1 MIRKLKYDCIID
13 TTNIDE
19 NELCSETYKIRKT
32 CWRNVMIKYID
43 LSRLIEDKLKAYPG
57 DNDTSLKK
65 SKYLQRD
72 SYNNYLLTTGMH
84 TGTHI
89 DSPMHL
95 TENPKYIYEYPVGS
109 FIGKGV
115 LINIDRLNKSDK
127 KRETYNKID
136 DNSIVLLYTNKSS
149 LFGTEEYFDYTPDIS
164 DEFLSVLIQKNIKM
178 LGMDCSSP
186 DKFPFPVHKK
196 LFANSI
202 FIIEN
207 LTNLDTLVGVNKFE
221 IIALP
226 LNIVADSSIARVIAK
241 IET

>member
-1 MIRKLKYDCIID
+1 M
-13 TTNIDE
+13 T
-19 NELCSETYKIRKT
+19 
-32 CWRNVMIKYID
+32 KYID
-43 LSRLIEDKLKAYPG
+43 LTRLITDGLKAYPG

-65 SKYLQRD
+65 SKYLERD

-95 TENPKYIYEYPVGS
+95 TENPKYIYEYSIDS

-115 LINIDRLNKSDK
+115 LINIDKLHKSDK
-127 KRETYNKID
+127 KRDIYDKID
-136 DNSIVLLYTNKSS
+136 DNSIVLLFTGKSS
-149 LFGTEEYFDYTPDIS
+149 LFGTEEYFEYTPEIS
-164 DEFLSVLIQKNIKM
+164 EEFLNVLVQKNIKM

-196 LFANSI
+196 LFANKT
-202 FIIEN
+202 FMIEN
-207 LTNLDTLVGVNKFE
+207 LTNLDSLLEVDYFE
-221 IIALP
+221 VIALP
-226 LNIVADSSIARVIAK
+226 LNIIADSSIARVIAK